1 MCGLA
6 LYFVSLQ
13 DHVFS
18 FTADSVAEN
27 MVGVVSFSKEVNKL
41 RKVQMTWCVNLPPFL
56 IAIIYGD
63 LCRNSL
69 EELEVTNQG
78 VSFLSVC
85 LTCNGARQYTD
96 LSPDDVIYR

>member
-1 MCGLA
+1 MCGSA

-18 FTADSVAEN
+18 FTADGVAEN
-27 MVGVVSFSKEVNKL
+27 MVGFVSYSNEVNKL

-56 IAIIYGD
+56 VAIICGG

-69 EELEVTNQG
+69 EELEVTNQR

-85 LTCNGARQYTD
+85 LTCNGARQY
-96 LSPDDVIYR
+96 PD